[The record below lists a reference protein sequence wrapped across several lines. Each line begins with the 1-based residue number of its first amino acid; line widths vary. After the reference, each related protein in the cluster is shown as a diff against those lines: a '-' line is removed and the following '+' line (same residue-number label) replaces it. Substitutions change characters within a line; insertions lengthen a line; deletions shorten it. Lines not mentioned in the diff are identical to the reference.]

1 LAFYVNHID
10 DDAEKQ
16 FSAITFL
23 LPGDLAYVAFRGT
36 DSSFV
41 GWKEDLNMAFIS
53 PVPSQ
58 EESVWYLNRVLDR
71 LSCRLMTGGHSKGGN
86 LAIYAAALCNP
97 SAQNRVERVFSHD
110 GPGFASAFPKSIGYR
125 TVKDR
130 IHKTLPQS
138 SVVGMLLD
146 SEEGYHVVRSNQVGI
161 FQHNPLTWA
170 VEGNDFQYVGSIRR
184 GALRRSRIIRQWADR
199 QDEETRKVFVDA
211 LYQIIRAT
219 NAATYYDLTDD
230 WYRRALSVLNAMKD
244 IDDNTRRVLLQV
256 VYSLLETAARNVLD
270 IRRLEDAT
278 GQGV

>member
-1 LAFYVNHID
+1 MWLRDSEIIARIQQMKSDPNTDHAYSKTPRRLPLAGYSTGPTKAH
-10 DDAEKQ
+10 
-16 FSAITFL
+16 
-23 LPGDLAYVAFRGT
+23 
-36 DSSFV
+36 
-41 GWKEDLNMAFIS
+41 
-53 PVPSQ
+53 
-58 EESVWYLNRVLDR
+58 
-71 LSCRLMTGGHSKGGN
+71 RLMQPQGLPAPPRT
-86 LAIYAAALCNP
+86 AANRP